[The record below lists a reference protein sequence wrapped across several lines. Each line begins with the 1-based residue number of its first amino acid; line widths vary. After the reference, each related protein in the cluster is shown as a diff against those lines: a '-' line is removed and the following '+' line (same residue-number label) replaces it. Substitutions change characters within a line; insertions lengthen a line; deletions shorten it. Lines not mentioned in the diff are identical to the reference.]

1 MPETIH
7 GVIIHHA
14 ARLHKCVTNCR
25 AHELEAAF
33 FQVFAHGV
41 GLRCSSRNLLVCLPE
56 ILEGRAADEL
66 PQVVIE
72 TSELFLH
79 FEEGLRVGHGGGDFE
94 AIADDAGVLQ

>member
-1 MPETIH
+1 MPETIN
-7 GVIIHHA
+7 GVIVRHA
-14 ARLHKCVTNCR
+14 ARLHKCVANGR

-33 FQVFAHGV
+33 FQIFAQGV
-41 GLRCSSRNLLVCLPE
+41 GLRCSGRNLLMCLPE
-56 ILEGRAADEL
+56 ILEWRAADEL

-79 FEEGLRVGHGGGDFE
+79 FEKGLRVGHGGGDFE